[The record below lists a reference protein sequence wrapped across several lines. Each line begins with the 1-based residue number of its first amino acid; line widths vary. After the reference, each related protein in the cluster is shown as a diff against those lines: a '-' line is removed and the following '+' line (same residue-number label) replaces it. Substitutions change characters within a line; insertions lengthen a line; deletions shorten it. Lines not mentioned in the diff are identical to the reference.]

1 MFGFCG
7 SNGAGKTTT
16 MRIAMGLVRADAGDV
31 RWQGRSLDQETRR
44 RIGYMPEER
53 GLYPKM
59 KVGEQV
65 AYFARLHGLDAAAAT
80 RAAGEWVE
88 RLGLGERRGDAV
100 EKLSLGNQQRVQL
113 AAALVSRPEV
123 LILDEPFSGLDPV
136 GVDSLA
142 EALLEQAH
150 RGVPVVFSSHQLD
163 LVERLCDSV
172 GILARGRMV
181 ATGTVDELRR
191 QEAGRVLRVV
201 VPDAAPHWAARIPGV
216 RVVSERN
223 GDTLLALEGEID
235 DQQILT
241 AALRTGRVT
250 HFAWREPTL
259 VELFREA
266 VTHPAGGGGMSEPRP
281 LGSAALVRLV
291 AGREI
296 SARLRDKNFIVS
308 SVVILVVLIGILA
321 LQVALNSGSETTRV
335 GVVGDSAELTA
346 ALEAQ
351 AAALDVDL
359 EITAYDSAADARTAV
374 EYEDVDGALLI
385 GTGEPELLVQDSADG
400 ALQAVVQGAVAQ
412 LAVAEQLAEA
422 GVTSLDVP
430 QVAVTALDPDA
441 DADGQRVVSAIIGVG
456 VLYSL
461 LILFGQFV
469 AQGVVEEKASRV
481 VERLAT
487 PTSVASTSTA
497 SRRARGTCPEKRVP
511 IGVAVSGEQSLPRSP
526 ASSAT

>member
-1 MFGFCG
+1 M
-7 SNGAGKTTT
+7 
-16 MRIAMGLVRADAGDV
+16 

-65 AYFARLHGLDAAAAT
+65 AYFARLHGLDAAGAT

-266 VTHPAGGGGMSEPRP
+266 VTTPQEV
-281 LGSAALVRLV
+281 AA
-291 AGREI
+291 
-296 SARLRDKNFIVS
+296 
-308 SVVILVVLIGILA
+308 
-321 LQVALNSGSETTRV
+321 
-335 GVVGDSAELTA
+335 
-346 ALEAQ
+346 
-351 AAALDVDL
+351 
-359 EITAYDSAADARTAV
+359 
-374 EYEDVDGALLI
+374 
-385 GTGEPELLVQDSADG
+385 
-400 ALQAVVQGAVAQ
+400 
-412 LAVAEQLAEA
+412 
-422 GVTSLDVP
+422 
-430 QVAVTALDPDA
+430 
-441 DADGQRVVSAIIGVG
+441 
-456 VLYSL
+456 
-461 LILFGQFV
+461 
-469 AQGVVEEKASRV
+469 
-481 VERLAT
+481 
-487 PTSVASTSTA
+487 
-497 SRRARGTCPEKRVP
+497 
-511 IGVAVSGEQSLPRSP
+511 
-526 ASSAT
+526 